1 MIMNREIK
9 YFQKILEHQYP
20 TLYHQ
25 VGISIYTEPNYE
37 QYRDMDGRMRAEL
50 NYLKPVVYEISISFP
65 NIGRL
70 YYDIGFYVNFVWSPE
85 DIHGTFNYRGDHTFK
100 FKTKPSI

>member
-1 MIMNREIK
+1 MNREIK

-37 QYRDMDGRMRAEL
+37 QYRGMDGRMRVEL
-50 NYLKPVVYEISISFP
+50 NHLKPVVYEISISFP

-85 DIHGTFNYRGDHTFK
+85 DIRTTFNFIGETMFQ